1 MITEI
6 NIEGIGIIE
15 VTDFNTLSN
24 SYTTYTDVIPSI
36 DWSIITNL
44 DLDLLNKLKNM
55 YKFNVNSNVFNFY
68 NTFVKSVTYGYNS
81 NSKSMHITFCSDY
94 FIRLSKQEIRSYK
107 LKKYFIKTQ

>member
-24 SYTTYTDVIPSI
+24 SYTTYTDVIPSM

-68 NTFVKSVTYGYNS
+68 DTFVKSVTYGYNP
-81 NSKSMHITFCSDY
+81 NSKSMHITFCSDH
-94 FIRLSKQEIRSYK
+94 FVRLSKQEIRSYK
-107 LKKYFIKTQ
+107 LKKILH

>member
-24 SYTTYTDVIPSI
+24 SYTPYTEIPSI

-44 DLDLLNKLKNM
+44 DLDLSNKLKNM

-68 NTFVKSVTYGYNS
+68 DTFVKSVTYGYNP
-81 NSKSMHITFCSDY
+81 NSKSMHITFCSDH
-94 FIRLSKQEIRSYK
+94 FVRLSKQEIRSYK
-107 LKKYFIKTQ
+107 LKKILH